1 MLRKLVTSLI
11 VTLVMVGAV
20 RAADVFLS
28 VIDDLPVMNG
38 MTEVEDAAVSF
49 ETANGRIAEAVIV
62 GAVSVEDVRAFY
74 DAVLPQ
80 FGWQR
85 QSDGSFVRE
94 GERLRLEI
102 MASTAGQTS
111 ARYSLSPDSSR

>member
-1 MLRKLVTSLI
+1 MLRTLVILFFVTLI
-11 VTLVMVGAV
+11 VANPV

-49 ETANGRIAEAVIV
+49 ETANGRIAEAAIV
-62 GAVSVEDVRAFY
+62 GAVPVEEVRAFY

-80 FGWQR
+80 FGWVR
-85 QSDGSFVRE
+85 QSDESFVRE
-94 GERLRLEI
+94 GERLRLAI
-102 MASTAGQTS
+102 TSLQSGQTS
-111 ARYSLSPDSSR
+111 VRYSLSPDPAR